1 MPAIAAPSAPR
12 LGLADVARACRLLG
26 AMPGFLRRPL
36 REAEAVAVL
45 RRRLQARPAAF
56 LDTIRR
62 ALHGHPAS
70 PYPRLLAMAGC
81 EQGDVARLVERDG
94 IEATLTALARAG
106 VYLTVDELKGRR
118 PVLRGSA
125 GFEVDP
131 AGLVSPDVPSHLV
144 YRTSGSRGP
153 GAAVS
158 LDLGYYRERAVNLAL
173 CLGARGGRAWRH
185 AMWLVPGGAASIVL
199 LPYAALGYP
208 LSAWFSPVEAGS
220 TAVDWRYGWSERVL
234 RWGGRLGGIS
244 FPRPVHVPLTQPL
257 AVARWMRAC
266 LDAGQVPHLLV
277 FPSAA
282 AGLCR
287 AAVAAGIDLAG
298 ARLSLGGEPVTDAR
312 MAEVKAAGALA
323 LPHYGSMET
332 GFIGEGCLAPEAV
345 DEIHLFDDLH
355 AVVQAGPVA
364 ALPPRALLV
373 SSLAPTAPLV
383 LLNVSLGDEAG
394 LSQRRCGCPL
404 EATGW
409 TTHLHTIRSHE
420 KLTAGGM
427 TILDAD
433 AVTALEEVLPARFG
447 GAATDYQLL
456 EREDARGRP
465 RLVLVVSPRVGAVDE
480 GAVAAAFLGA
490 IGADSGASRI
500 AALLWRE
507 AGVVRVERRPPVA
520 GPTGK
525 VLHLHVDHPGGPPGR

>member
-1 MPAIAAPSAPR
+1 
-12 LGLADVARACRLLG
+12 
-26 AMPGFLRRPL
+26 MPGFLRRPL

-45 RRRLQARPAAF
+45 RRRLHARPAAF

-62 ALHGHPAS
+62 ALYGHPAS

-81 EQGDVARLVERDG
+81 EPGDVARSVEREG
-94 IEATLTALARAG
+94 VEATLTGLARAG

-118 PVLRGSA
+118 PVLRGSV
-125 GFEVDP
+125 GFEIDP
-131 AGLVSPDVPSHLV
+131 AGFASPDIPSHLV

-153 GAAVS
+153 GPAVS

-173 CLGARGGRAWRH
+173 CLAARGGRAWRH

-199 LPYAALGYP
+199 LPYAALGCP
-208 LSAWFSPVEAGS
+208 VSAWFSPVEPGGA
-220 TAVDWRYGWSERVL
+220 AVDWRYRWSERLL
-234 RWGGRLGGIS
+234 RWGGRLGGTA
-244 FPRPVHVPLTQPL
+244 FPGPIHVPLTQPL

-266 LDAGQVPHLLV
+266 LHAGEVPHLLA

-287 AAVAAGIDLAG
+287 AAVAAGVDLAG
-298 ARLSLGGEPVTDAR
+298 AQLSLGGEPVTAAR
-312 MAEVKAAGALA
+312 MAEIGAAGAQA

-355 AVVQAGPVA
+355 AVVQAGPDA
-364 ALPPRALLV
+364 TLPPRALLV
-373 SSLAPTAPLV
+373 SSLGSAAPLV
-383 LLNVSLGDEAG
+383 LLNVSLGDEAV
-394 LSQRRCGCPL
+394 LSRRRCGCPL

-447 GAATDYQLL
+447 GAPTDYQLL
-456 EREDARGRP
+456 EREDARGQP

-480 GAVAAAFLGA
+480 AAVATAFLGA
-490 IGADSGASRI
+490 IGRDSSASRI

-507 AGVVRVERRPPVA
+507 AGLLRVERRPPVA

-525 VLHLHVDHPGGPPGR
+525 VLHLHVDRPGAPPGR